1 MKGIRTGYCEE
12 MTMEL
17 FLNIMLIIAALFFI
31 ALCVVAF
38 GAIRLWK
45 RINQAQAMQAAL
57 LVGALNK
64 ERRK

>member
-1 MKGIRTGYCEE
+1 
-12 MTMEL
+12 MEL